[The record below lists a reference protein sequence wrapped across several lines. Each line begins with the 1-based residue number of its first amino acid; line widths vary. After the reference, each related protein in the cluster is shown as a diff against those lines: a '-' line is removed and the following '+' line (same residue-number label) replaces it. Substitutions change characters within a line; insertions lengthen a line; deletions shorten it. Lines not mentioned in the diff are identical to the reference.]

1 MLRIC
6 MPWECRRGRGLWFD
20 QADVLDYEVLVHVDR
35 VLDYVPLPGSP
46 SDRSYHS
53 STSGLPE
60 DELEEE
66 WPVRRRFIWQLG
78 FLTPMMPIDGHR
90 CTAVSWLL
98 SGWMIVVGIVL
109 RRHQVEEVLVCST
122 VSFRCHRQDHMTCLF
137 CVAGMEAEV
146 LATVE
151 VEGGSA
157 TSAGSSNELGPHG
170 DGELRS
176 RRGTR
181 STTR

>member
-60 DELEEE
+60 DELKEE
-66 WPVRRRFIWQLG
+66 WPVCRRFIWKLG
-78 FLTPMMPIDGHR
+78 VPDPDDADRWAPMHRRVSAFERLDDRGRDRSPPPPGGGGPRLFHGLLQMPP
-90 CTAVSWLL
+90 S
-98 SGWMIVVGIVL
+98 
-109 RRHQVEEVLVCST
+109 
-122 VSFRCHRQDHMTCLF
+122 
-137 CVAGMEAEV
+137 
-146 LATVE
+146 
-151 VEGGSA
+151 
-157 TSAGSSNELGPHG
+157 GPH
-170 DGELRS
+170 DLPFLRGGHGGGGAGHS
-176 RRGTR
+176 GGGGGQRYQRREQQ
-181 STTR
+181 